1 MLPHDDLD
9 EQRQTCML
17 LGLNVNGGQ
26 EIKLRLR
33 TDDLLGF
40 RNYNKI
46 RDTLVHELTHNVWG
60 DHDNKFK
67 ELNSRLLRE
76 VVRIHRERTAGLALL
91 RHGAEVRTPWILL
104 YASSDPPHVT
114 LLAVL
119 IRDCLLVALHVGL
132 HLTAVACCNVVC
144 LVFAIFWRQEPSGS

>member
-1 MLPHDDLD
+1 MLPHDDMD

-60 DHDNKFK
+60 DHDNNFK

-76 VVRIHRERTAGLALL
+76 VVRINRERTAGLALL
-91 RHGAEVRTPWILL
+91 RHGAEVRTPWNLL
-104 YASSDPPHVT
+104 
-114 LLAVL
+114 
-119 IRDCLLVALHVGL
+119 
-132 HLTAVACCNVVC
+132 
-144 LVFAIFWRQEPSGS
+144 